1 MMGQDTDRTRASTI
15 TLIMAFVIS
24 GIFLM
29 TDRGSERLLSQTATG
44 VEAGF
49 APALALLSTP
59 LRALENVFTEFQDR
73 SRAVE
78 ENKALREEL
87 YALREDKQRAQIME
101 MKLARLEE
109 ILGSD
114 SGVDIPAKKIAARA
128 VSEINGPFVR
138 SALINAGMNKGIKKG
153 HPVMTVHGLYGHVL
167 RSGPN
172 SARVL
177 QLGDLNSRISVMS
190 ARSQARAILSGD
202 NSDLPLLVF
211 VENRDDWREG
221 DKVLSSGDGGILPQG
236 LPVGEVQVNEADQF
250 VVRLGTT
257 GKPTDWVWVYPYVPT
272 EEPQDTLNED
282 TLNEG
287 AEKEAEAV
295 DEASAVLPDPD
306 TPKPNRPESN
316 MPEPG
321 TP

>member
-24 GIFLM
+24 GIFLV

-167 RSGPN
+167 RSGSN

-202 NSDLPLLVF
+202 NSDLPLLAF
-211 VENRDDWREG
+211 VEDRADWRVG

-236 LPVGEVQVNEADQF
+236 LPVGEVQVNEADQY
-250 VVRLGTT
+250 VVKLGTT
-257 GKPTDWVWVYPYVPT
+257 GKPTDWVWIYPYVPT
-272 EEPQDTLNED
+272 EEPQDSVSEDSLREDSVREDTLNED
-282 TLNEG
+282 TEKAAETLNEASDVL
-287 AEKEAEAV
+287 AE
-295 DEASAVLPDPD
+295 PN
-306 TPKPNRPESN
+306 TPEQ
-316 MPEPG
+316 G